1 MHVSTTHTIQFAM
14 VISLIVAT
22 SLNGVI
28 GKDNK
33 LPWHMPADLREF
45 KSKTLGH
52 HLLMGSHTF
61 YSIGRILPGRTTIVA
76 STKMNHVVSGYY
88 VVRSIGEAIA
98 LARTQGASKLFV
110 IGGGK
115 IYEQTLPLADKIY
128 LTKIHVTLVG
138 DTHFPTLGEDW
149 VQRSIV
155 SHKADEHNAYDYEFI
170 TLEKKVE

>member
-1 MHVSTTHTIQFAM
+1 MYVSTTHATKYVMI
-14 VISLIVAT
+14 ISLIVAT

-52 HLLMGSHTF
+52 HLLMGSYTF
-61 YSIGRILPGRTTIVA
+61 HSIGCILPGRTTIVV
-76 STKMNHVVSGYY
+76 SRKMDQSVSGYY
-88 VVRSIGEAIA
+88 VARSIGEAIA
-98 LARTQGASKLFV
+98 LARAQGASKLFV
-110 IGGGK
+110 IGGGN

-138 DTHFPTLGEDW
+138 DTYFSALGEAW
-149 VQRSIV
+149 VQRSVV

-170 TLEKKVE
+170 TLEKK